1 MTEPGGQGRI
11 FLRDLPKERSSQIKV
26 TFCSYD
32 SPGSV
37 GGPFSWLRKLL
48 PELRGRGI
56 DCRPLFLT
64 HYGGTGPVIEGLM
77 HDGFDCHVIDC
88 HDRTVEQVR
97 WILECAQKSPP
108 DVFVPNLPFA
118 AYYAGRWFRSA
129 GIPTVGIL
137 HSDDAYYQAIQDE
150 FVFGRKADRL
160 SSLVCVSQELER
172 QVSERSPAGT
182 SICRIPYGVD
192 IPLTAVQHLGDRFR
206 IAYVGRLA
214 EEQKRISDLT
224 RALIRV
230 CRAIP
235 HAEAIIYGDGPD
247 KSKVERILAMEG
259 NGVAVR
265 LGGNLPNALV
275 QDALLKCDVFTLLSD
290 YEGLPIALLEAMA
303 CGCVPVCLS
312 MRSGISELVRDKE
325 SGFIVAD
332 RGSSLMD
339 AMKKLSSDVDL
350 RRRFGAAA
358 RQTVVKHYS
367 HSHSADLWADHLSS
381 LAARA
386 APKKFGVPRRISL
399 GPRNPALESQQQRL
413 SATPGFRE
421 ALLKAR
427 IWAGRIRRKIF

>member
-1 MTEPGGQGRI
+1 MTESGRQGRNL
-11 FLRDLPKERSSQIKV
+11 LRDFPREQSQQIRV
-26 TFCSYD
+26 TLCSYD

-56 DCRPLFLT
+56 ECRCLFLT
-64 HYGGTGPVIEGLM
+64 HYGGTGPVIEGLLK
-77 HDGFDCHVIDC
+77 DGFDCPVIDC
-88 HDRTVEQVR
+88 HDRTVDQVK
-97 WILECAQKSPP
+97 WILEQAQKNPP
-108 DVFVPNLPFA
+108 DVFVPNLPAA
-118 AYYAGRWFRSA
+118 AYHAGRWFRTA
-129 GIPTVGIL
+129 GIPTVGVL

-150 FVFGRKADRL
+150 FVFGRKANRL

-172 QVSERSPAGT
+172 QVRERSPTDT
-182 SICRIPYGVD
+182 SIHRIPYGVN
-192 IPLTAVQHLGDRFR
+192 IPPTAVEHLAERFR

-247 KSKVERILAMEG
+247 KSNVERILAEEG

-265 LGGNLPNALV
+265 LGGSLPNPVV
-275 QDALLKCDVFTLLSD
+275 QDELLKCDVVTLLSD

-312 MRSGISELVRDKE
+312 MRSGISELIRDKE
-325 SGFIVAD
+325 SGYIVAD
-332 RGSSLMD
+332 RDSSFID
-339 AMKKLSSDVDL
+339 AMKNLSSDVDL
-350 RRRFGAAA
+350 RRRLGAAA
-358 RQTVVKHYS
+358 RNTVVQHYS
-367 HSHSADLWADHLSS
+367 NSHSAELWADHLSA

-386 APKKFGVPRRISL
+386 APKKFEVPRRVFL
-399 GPRNPALESQQQRL
+399 VPRNSDLETEQQRS
-413 SATPGFRE
+413 SATSGLRE
-421 ALLKAR
+421 ALRKAR
-427 IWAGRIRRKIF
+427 IWAGRLRRKIF